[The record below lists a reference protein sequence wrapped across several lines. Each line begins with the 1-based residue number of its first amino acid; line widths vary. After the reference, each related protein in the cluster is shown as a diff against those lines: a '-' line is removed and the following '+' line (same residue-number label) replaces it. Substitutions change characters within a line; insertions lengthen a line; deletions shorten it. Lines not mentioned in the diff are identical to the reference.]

1 MINRLVSELKN
12 EYTVF
17 LTKQPTPSVRE
28 SEIFRAYMDSPD
40 HSSYEYRS
48 LSLFAAADRVQH
60 SNKVIEAEMNKGKIV
75 ISDRY
80 FYRVLQISRTRY
92 KKDRW
97 IYEIAES
104 IIKPDISFFLD
115 VPISEAIYRVRC
127 RKEEQNRYID
137 VQLQYNLQKEYHGIC
152 KMNGGIMVPTGI
164 EPDRSYE
171 YIIKEVR
178 KVLIKMDFR
187 KKVYEII
194 GSICGLE
201 VDSQDKSLSDDLGID
216 SLGMVALLIELEDSL
231 NIELEESDMNP
242 LMLKTTEDIVKLAEK
257 YI

>member
-1 MINRLVSELKN
+1 MKGTVLAMKKLHMKNNDTGGVLFTFCGLDGCGKTTMINRLVSELKN

-60 SNKVIEAEMNKGKIV
+60 SNKVIEAEMTKGKIV

-80 FYRVLQISRTRY
+80 FYSCLANLRARGY

-178 KVLIKMDFR
+178 KVLNKNGFQ
-187 KKVYEII
+187 KK
-194 GSICGLE
+194 GL
-201 VDSQDKSLSDDLGID
+201 
-216 SLGMVALLIELEDSL
+216 
-231 NIELEESDMNP
+231 
-242 LMLKTTEDIVKLAEK
+242 
-257 YI
+257 

>member
-1 MINRLVSELKN
+1 M
-12 EYTVF
+12 
-17 LTKQPTPSVRE
+17 
-28 SEIFRAYMDSPD
+28 
-40 HSSYEYRS
+40 
-48 LSLFAAADRVQH
+48 
-60 SNKVIEAEMNKGKIV
+60 IEAEMNKGKIV

-80 FYRVLQISRTRY
+80 FYSCLANLRARGY

-178 KVLIKMDFR
+178 KVLNKNGFQ
-187 KKVYEII
+187 KK
-194 GSICGLE
+194 GL
-201 VDSQDKSLSDDLGID
+201 
-216 SLGMVALLIELEDSL
+216 
-231 NIELEESDMNP
+231 
-242 LMLKTTEDIVKLAEK
+242 
-257 YI
+257 

>member
-80 FYRVLQISRTRY
+80 FYSCLANLRARGY

-137 VQLQYNLQKEYHGIC
+137 VQDVYKRQGEQLS
-152 KMNGGIMVPTGI
+152 
-164 EPDRSYE
+164 R
-171 YIIKEVR
+171 
-178 KVLIKMDFR
+178 FR
-187 KKVYEII
+187 LPKWE
-194 GSICGLE
+194 
-201 VDSQDKSLSDDLGID
+201 
-216 SLGMVALLIELEDSL
+216 
-231 NIELEESDMNP
+231 
-242 LMLKTTEDIVKLAEK
+242 
-257 YI
+257 